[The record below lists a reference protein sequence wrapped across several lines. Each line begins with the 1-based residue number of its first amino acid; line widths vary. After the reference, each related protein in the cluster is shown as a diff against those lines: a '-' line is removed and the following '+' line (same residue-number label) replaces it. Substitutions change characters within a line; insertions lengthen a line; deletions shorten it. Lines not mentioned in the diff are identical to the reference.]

1 MSEVLLTVAE
11 VAERLN
17 TGERFV
23 RRLIEEQRI
32 TVVHLGRLVRIPE
45 TAVNT
50 LIKAGTV
57 HAVVRTSARRRHLR
71 VVS

>member
-45 TAVNT
+45 TAVNAF
-50 LIKAGTV
+50 IKAGTV
-57 HAVVRTSARRRHLR
+57 KAVVRTSTRPRHLR